1 MKGIERRNKITR
13 WRRTDEE
20 YKQSK
25 LSFLQG
31 KIAQVRNLLMIAGR
45 EFKFLTNL
53 KIKYAGNKYNITLLT
68 QVYCVG
74 KFVLKR

>member
-1 MKGIERRNKITR
+1 M
-13 WRRTDEE
+13 DEE

-25 LSFLQG
+25 VSFLQG
-31 KIAQVRNLLMIAGR
+31 KIAQVLNLLTIAGR

-68 QVYCVG
+68 QCIA
-74 KFVLKR
+74 